1 MAGEVKGAAMQTHR
15 LTFVAWLA
23 AGAAALV
30 VVLAVPYLAR
40 ADARSAESAR
50 LRALE
55 DRQAIEELFT
65 AYGATLDR
73 RDFTAFGRLFAQ
85 DAVYVSGPG
94 GPTRGRAAI
103 QTLLAKTL
111 TSNPA
116 HLPEPAF
123 HLYFN
128 PSVEVDGDRATARSK
143 GAYLIPDLKDGGAR
157 IIFFV
162 SYDDAFIREEGRWV
176 FSRRE
181 IHSGIPSGGQR

>member
-1 MAGEVKGAAMQTHR
+1 MKGAEMQTRR
-15 LTFVAWLA
+15 LALVAWLA

-30 VVLAVPYLAR
+30 VALAVPYLAR
-40 ADARSAESAR
+40 AGSGDTESAR

-55 DRQAIEELFT
+55 DRQAIGELFT

-73 RDFTAFGRLFAQ
+73 RDFTAFGQLFAQ

-103 QTLLAKTL
+103 QSLLEKTL

-123 HLYFN
+123 HLFFN
-128 PSVEVDGDRATARSK
+128 PSVEVDGDRATAHSK
-143 GAYLIPDLKDGGAR
+143 GAYLIPDLKNGGAR

-162 SYDDAFIREEGRWV
+162 SYDDAFIREDGRWV
-176 FSRRE
+176 FARRE
-181 IHSGIPSGGQR
+181 IHSGMPSGGQR